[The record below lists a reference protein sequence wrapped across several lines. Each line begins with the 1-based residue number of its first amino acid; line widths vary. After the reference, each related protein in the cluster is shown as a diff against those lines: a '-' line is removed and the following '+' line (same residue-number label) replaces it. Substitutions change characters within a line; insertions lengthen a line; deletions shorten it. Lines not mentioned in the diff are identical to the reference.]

1 MTNTV
6 VGYCYSCLVV
16 ISRMKIQSL
25 KKSTQVS
32 QLKFS
37 TQSLRTT
44 AVSVKL
50 NSLPLNV
57 PAHITH
63 NDKHHQKV
71 HDKRCVGSCETSFG
85 YWAEQYNL
93 SKLRLA

>member
-1 MTNTV
+1 MTNTM

-16 ISRMKIQSL
+16 ISQMKIQSL

-37 TQSLRTT
+37 TQSLRIT

-57 PAHITH
+57 PAQITH
-63 NDKHHQKV
+63 NDKHHQKMHTRGV
-71 HDKRCVGSCETSFG
+71 
-85 YWAEQYNL
+85 WAVVKQPFYAQTG
-93 SKLRLA
+93 LARM